1 MKSYIAIPDNKVQ
14 TVSNSLSELS
24 VASNSAIQLQDNR
37 PKSVM
42 QKKQVKAL
50 ANGRE
55 PLVQKKENKTGL
67 PDQLKT
73 GVENLSGHS
82 MDDVKVHY
90 NSDKPAQLNAHAY
103 AQGTEIHIAS
113 GQEKH
118 LPHEAWHVVQQKQGR
133 VAPTMQMKDKVNVN
147 DDKELEKE
155 ADVMGRRS
163 LQRKKSSD
171 ELANSQI
178 NGKVITTQLK
188 NDNPIQLGGGGVK
201 NNNNSRQSQKT
212 QTKFQ
217 RSQQRQQN
225 TPAPKKSARGK
236 AREAERTSRSNA
248 KKYGNTTTKLE
259 WYHYAMMGLMLAS
272 MIPVASAGATG
283 PVSNNTGRTGVGHND
298 FTDLSPAIIPGNST
312 VHSPAVSGFI
322 PPVVNNS
329 SSLAMHNSMQTAL
342 VHDPFRSQAF
352 TPITTVLPPIEP
364 KRPVVTPA
372 NSTVHSPD
380 VSGFT
385 APVVN
390 NSSSLA
396 MNNSMQSALVYDPVR
411 SQALAH
417 NATILPPVVT
427 KPPFAQ
433 MPVPSRPHLKEV
445 KLGATKPIDEKEVGA
460 SRGYVAESADF
471 GYGKKWGQT
480 FLKGAGTNYN
490 TDNSTVRA
498 SVYNSRFLR
507 SMGVTIPEI
516 EPIRNPESGDI
527 QIASKSVGDYKHYN
541 KITKEGT
548 VKPNFTAKQR
558 TDYAKLA
565 LLSPVA
571 DLHKK
576 NFGLIN
582 GGNMGTIDVDTALP
596 MHSHNYRR
604 LIDRFKLDPEGY
616 KSNDMSGSFLGEGK
630 IQDNVYYD
638 KIEMKE
644 ADIVNAV
651 KDFCSI
657 PVDELADQL
666 HDYPLQGKASQKL
679 TLHSLITQQQ
689 MLREAFKDFKYEPS
703 QEALWVNSPGY
714 KLLETT
720 IEKYEQENRFP
731 YSFKVHK
738 DKLKITVN
746 EKFQRKKGTGF
757 WDDGRQAV
765 TNPQLLKA
773 VESGHLGDANLR
785 LTDKTSILPD
795 DIPKMISAARPYL
808 RSIGAGNQGVGF
820 VVRLIHHP
828 SFDKMSAASKNK
840 VKQLFTDSDIAKDS
854 SPFRQ
859 ALFPKG
865 ESKGDFKVDSFHK
878 GASQKLRDAVEK
890 IRKL

>member
-1 MKSYIAIPDNKVQ
+1 MYTHSKNIAKNIRQ
-14 TVSNSLSELS
+14 SVSTCLAEQSFGSKPTF
-24 VASNSAIQLQDNR
+24 QLRDNR
-37 PKSVM
+37 PKSIF
-42 QKKQVKAL
+42 QKKQVVAL
-50 ANGRE
+50 ANKQTTNI
-55 PLVQKKENKTGL
+55 PIQKKENKSSRIEH
-67 PDQLKT
+67 D
-73 GVENLSGHS
+73 GV
-82 MDDVKVHY
+82 
-90 NSDKPAQLNAHAY
+90 KP
-103 AQGTEIHIAS
+103 IA
-113 GQEKH
+113 
-118 LPHEAWHVVQQKQGR
+118 
-133 VAPTMQMKDKVNVN
+133 QMKGKVNVN
-147 DDKELEKE
+147 DDKGLEKE
-155 ADVMGRRS
+155 ADVMGQRA
-163 LQRKKSSD
+163 LQRKKSGND
-171 ELANSQI
+171 IPGFQI
-178 NGKVITTQLK
+178 NAKLNTVQLK
-188 NDNPIQLGGGGVK
+188 NDNPIQLDGKGSK
-201 NNNNSRQSQKT
+201 NNQSRQSQKT

-225 TPAPKKSARGK
+225 TPAPKKSARGA
-236 AREAERTSRSNA
+236 AREAERNSRNNA
-248 KKYGNTTTKLE
+248 KKYPPTKLE

-272 MIPVASAGATG
+272 MIPVAGASPTG
-283 PVSNNTGRTGVGHND
+283 PVSNNTGRTSAGPD
-298 FTDLSPAIIPGNST
+298 AFTDFSPFVTPVNST
-312 VHSPAVSGFI
+312 MHSSAVSGFI

-352 TPITTVLPPIEP
+352 TPITAILPQVETKPSL
-364 KRPVVTPA
+364 VTPV
-372 NSTVHSPD
+372 NSTAHMPVA
-380 VSGFT
+380 SGFKP
-385 APVVN
+385 PVVN
-390 NSSSLA
+390 NSSALA
-396 MNNSMQSALVYDPVR
+396 VNNSMALVHDPVR
-411 SQALAH
+411 SQALA
-417 NATILPPVVT
+417 NNTAILPPVES

-433 MPVPSRPHLKEV
+433 MPVPSRPHIKEV
-445 KLGATKPIDEKEVGA
+445 KLGVTKPIDAKEAGA

-471 GYGKKWGQT
+471 GHGKKWGET

-516 EPIRNPESGDI
+516 EPIRNPETGDI

-541 KITKEGT
+541 KITNNGA
-548 VKPNFTAKQR
+548 VGANFTAKQR
-558 TDYAKLA
+558 SDYAKLA

-582 GGNMGTIDVDTALP
+582 GENMGTIDVDTALP
-596 MHSHNYRR
+596 MHWHNYRR

-616 KSNDMSGSFLGEGK
+616 KTNDMSGSFLGEGK
-630 IQDNVYYD
+630 IQDNVYHD
-638 KIEMKE
+638 KIELKE

-679 TLHSLITQQQ
+679 TLHSLVTQQK

-731 YSFKVHK
+731 YSFKVLNK

-746 EKFQRKKGTGF
+746 EKFERKRGTGF
-757 WDDGRQAV
+757 WNEGEQQV
-765 TNPQLLKA
+765 TNSQLLKA

-785 LTDKTSILPD
+785 LTDKTSIRPA
-795 DIPKMISAARPYL
+795 DIPGLMSAAITYL

-820 VVRLIHHP
+820 VVKLIHHP
-828 SFDKMSAASKNK
+828 SFDNMSAASKSK
-840 VKQLFTDSDIAKDS
+840 VKQLFTDSATSAEDS

-865 ESKGDFKVDSFHK
+865 ESKGAFKVDSFHK
-878 GASQKLRDAVEK
+878 GANQKLRDAVEK
-890 IRKL
+890 IKKL